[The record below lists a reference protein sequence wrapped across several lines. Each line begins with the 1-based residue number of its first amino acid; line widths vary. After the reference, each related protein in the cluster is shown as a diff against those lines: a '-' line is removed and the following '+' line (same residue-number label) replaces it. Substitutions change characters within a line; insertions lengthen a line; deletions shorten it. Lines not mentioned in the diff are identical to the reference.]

1 MSSTVTSVDVKNLY
15 ERHPYPSP
23 HVGGSLLR
31 DMVGLLWFL
40 FPNQDLSGWRI
51 LDAGCGTGHRLAA
64 LAKVYRKAQFTGLD
78 IANASLDVARQL
90 AAKHQIENLT
100 FQQGDLAEL
109 NTPDQFDL
117 IVSTGVIHHL
127 PDPARGVENLSRIL
141 SPNGMILLWLYHG
154 FGEFDRLLQRELVL
168 TLAGSGSSSA
178 DLDAGVN
185 VLSELKISLNPEQ
198 YGAGVLSQ
206 TENSQTSL
214 DVDAFLN
221 PIVHAY
227 RFAEGIDLFAGAS
240 VDWVAINGITT
251 RNSSSLLDLEGLG
264 NPDVT
269 LPEKQMLGSE
279 TLLSK
284 YRQLPKRDRLKVIE
298 LATKPTGFSILA
310 GRQASL
316 ARCDRRIGGNIV
328 QGVQKVH
335 Q

>member
-1 MSSTVTSVDVKNLY
+1 MSTAVTSADVKNLY

-23 HVGGSLLR
+23 NVGGSLLR

-40 FPNQDLSGWRI
+40 FPGQDLAGWRI

-78 IANASLDVARQL
+78 ISHASLEVARQL
-90 AAKHQIENLT
+90 TAKHQIENLKFWQSDIT
-100 FQQGDLAEL
+100 EL
-109 NTPDQFDL
+109 NTSDQYDL

-127 PDPARGVENLSRIL
+127 PDPARGVENLSQIL
-141 SPNGMILLWLYHG
+141 APDGLVLLWLYHG

-168 TLAGSGSSSA
+168 TLAGSGSSSEE
-178 DLDAGVN
+178 LDAGVN
-185 VLSELKISLNPEQ
+185 ILSELKISLNPEQ
-198 YGAGVLSQ
+198 YGTSMLSQ
-206 TENSQTSL
+206 NETSQTSL

-227 RFAEGIDLFAGAS
+227 RFAEGIGLFAQAN

-251 RNSSSLLDLEGLG
+251 RNSSSLLDLERLG

-269 LPEKQMLGSE
+269 LSEKQMLGSE

-284 YRQLPKRDRLKVIE
+284 YRQLPKMERIKVIE
-298 LATKPTGFSILA
+298 LATKPTGFSLIA

-316 ARCDRRIGGNIV
+316 ARCDKRIGGNVIWRADAI
-328 QGVQKVH
+328 G
-335 Q
+335 